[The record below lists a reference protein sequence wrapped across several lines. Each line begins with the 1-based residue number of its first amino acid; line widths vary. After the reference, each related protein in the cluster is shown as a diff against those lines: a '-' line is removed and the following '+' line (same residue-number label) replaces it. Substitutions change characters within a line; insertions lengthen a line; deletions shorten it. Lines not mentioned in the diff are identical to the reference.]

1 MTRSGGGH
9 DGGRTRR
16 PGYVRRGTVTTQEF
30 EAAGVRRGTD
40 ILYFTLSS
48 RTEHRHCHPE
58 RRHCHPERNGN
69 PVILNGTKWS
79 EGSVKDS
86 SLTLRMTGRDK
97 TLSFNVL
104 SISGMLL
111 SLPRVSGRVG
121 VRGVGEI
128 SLAAGT
134 PFRFRRARA
143 SAFRLRSA

>member
-1 MTRSGGGH
+1 MTDMTRSGGGMTE
-9 DGGRTRR
+9 GGHGDRATSGGERSRR
-16 PGYVRRGTVTTQEF
+16 KSLRLQVCVVAPTSCT
-30 EAAGVRRGTD
+30 
-40 ILYFTLSS
+40 S
-48 RTEHRHCHPE
+48 
-58 RRHCHPERNGN
+58 HCHPERNGD